1 MWHRIRNI
9 LLLLHTLSWINLYG
23 YINDFLPWTL
33 KRIIMHIVISG
44 ILVIVYHLI
53 NFIWYNY
60 GILKYTERKVYNND
74 NFKN

>member
-44 ILVIVYHLI
+44 ILVIIYHLI
-53 NFIWYNY
+53 NFIWYNC